1 MMFEEAQDMR
11 LGEPALARV
20 KKEAEGSIVEPCVVC
35 GDASTGIHYRVQSCE
50 GCKGFWRRTIQR
62 SMGEKYNCKIW
73 TEQCIVNKE
82 TRGRCQRCRYLACL
96 RAGMVAD
103 LVMADKERNSR
114 LRLVAQNRERRKR
127 ENGNVGKTEKEEEA
141 EKQDKQLLDLVVAVH
156 GNTLGSDKPGE
167 GEGMID
173 CALRGAYKFLESLLF
188 QLMGARDLSTMLM
201 AARHEVALIHLLA
214 SCSPEQTTGAPPL
227 AFLATSLSLLTAREL
242 QFATVLAG
250 MRPRTTWPQHSY
262 AELHHLWD
270 VLSNIVAR
278 ACARERLPLVLEVSH
293 QAQQLTYFSAPTL
306 LLATLEGVIRK
317 AEAAPL
323 QITVTNLEDT
333 DSRLGFSIT
342 PKTPPRLPPQA
353 PTIQNFPPVPTSSQN
368 NAVPLIKDSR
378 TFPALSEGQKL
389 NVRRPGE
396 APSYSQNVPPVQLN
410 QYSFTS
416 PNQQTPRLNRY
427 ETPSSS
433 LHFPQMPHFQSPST
447 HAPPFTQPFQF
458 GAFGTPPFPP
468 FPHHPSPQNTSL
480 SPQYLPSIAPQFN
493 PYAPNFSDSPF
504 RQHSLP
510 IHPPPPPPYP
520 YYPGHP
526 SYPPP
531 QYLPQYPAQNQP
543 TPDVKGQFPLLQPH
557 QLWERPA
564 DRPDRAEAP
573 DREDPVEPAKAP
585 SSFPTTPFTIKT
597 EFDPDAGVDLTITEF
612 QANPPIPENFATLS
626 TKYPTVEGQAR
637 LGLNFD
643 FENNLHSLQA
653 SPPPSPRSDT
663 QEVPEDL
670 SPGLPLKKRKL
681 VLEYPQYHSM

>member
-1 MMFEEAQDMR
+1 MR
-11 LGEPALARV
+11 LMGEPALLARV
-20 KKEAEGSIVEPCVVC
+20 KKEREEEGHHQGAIVEPCVVC

-73 TEQCIVNKE
+73 TEQCLVNKE

-127 ENGNVGKTEKEEEA
+127 ENGSVGKTEKEEEA

-188 QLMGARDLSTMLM
+188 QLMGARDLSTLLM

-214 SCSPEQTTGAPPL
+214 TCSPEQATGAPHL
-227 AFLATSLSLLTAREL
+227 AFLATSLSLLTPREL

-278 ACARERLPLVLEVSH
+278 ACGRDRLPLVLEVSH

-317 AEAAPL
+317 AEAAPI

-342 PKTPPRLPPQA
+342 PKTPPRLPPPP
-353 PTIQNFPPVPTSSQN
+353 PTVQHFAQVPASGQN
-368 NAVPLIKDSR
+368 NAASALVKDSH
-378 TFPALSEGQKL
+378 TFSVP
-389 NVRRPGE
+389 
-396 APSYSQNVPPVQLN
+396 PPVQLN
-410 QYSFTS
+410 HFSFNT
-416 PNQQTPRLNRY
+416 PNNQQTHRINKANRY

-433 LHFPQMPHFQSPST
+433 LHFPQMPHFQSPAAQ
-447 HAPPFTQPFQF
+447 APVPFTQHFQF
-458 GAFGTPPFPP
+458 GAYGTPPFPA
-468 FPHHPSPQNTSL
+468 FTHPSPQNTSL
-480 SPQYLPSIAPQFN
+480 SPQYLPSIPPQFN

-510 IHPPPPPPYP
+510 PHHPPPPYP
-520 YYPGHP
+520 YYPSHP
-526 SYPPP
+526 SSYPPP
-531 QYLPQYPAQNQP
+531 QYFPQYPAQNPPPP
-543 TPDVKGQFPLLQPH
+543 TLDQKGQFPLLQPH
-557 QLWERPA
+557 QIWERPGE
-564 DRPDRAEAP
+564 RPHRPEAP
-573 DREDPVEPAKAP
+573 DQDELVEPAKAP
-585 SSFPTTPFTIKT
+585 SLPTTPFTIKT

-612 QANPPIPENFATLS
+612 QANPPIPENLSAKYQTL
-626 TKYPTVEGQAR
+626 QDHAR
-637 LGLNFD
+637 MGMNFD
-643 FENNLHSLQA
+643 FENNRHNLQA
-653 SPPPSPRSDT
+653 SPPPSPPSDP
-663 QEVPEDL
+663 QQDVPEDL

>member
-11 LGEPALARV
+11 IGEAPLAKV
-20 KKEAEGSIVEPCVVC
+20 KKERVGDVGTIVEPCVVC

-73 TEQCIVNKE
+73 TEQCVVNKE

-156 GNTLGSDKPGE
+156 GNTLGSDKPVD
-167 GEGMID
+167 GEGMVD
-173 CALRGAYKFLESLLF
+173 CVLRGAYKFLETLLF
-188 QLMGARDLSTMLM
+188 QLMGARDLSTLLL

-214 SCSPEQTTGAPPL
+214 TCSPEQATGAPHL
-227 AFLATSLSLLTAREL
+227 AFLATSLSLLTPREL

-270 VLSNIVAR
+270 VLSNIVGR
-278 ACARERLPLVLEVSH
+278 ACGRDRLPLVLEVSH
-293 QAQQLTYFSAPTL
+293 QAQQLTYFSAPTI

-317 AEAAPL
+317 AEAAPI

-333 DSRLGFSIT
+333 DTRLGFSIT
-342 PKTPPRLPPQA
+342 PKTPPRQNPPM
-353 PTIQNFPPVPTSSQN
+353 IQNFPPTPAMGQSNPVS
-368 NAVPLIKDSR
+368 LIKDSR
-378 TFPALSEGQKL
+378 SFSVLSESQKL
-389 NVRRPGE
+389 NSSRPAE
-396 APSYSQNVPPVQLN
+396 APPHALTIPAIQPNHI
-410 QYSFTS
+410 SFTT
-416 PNQQTPRLNRY
+416 PKQQTPRLNQMKRY
-427 ETPSSS
+427 QTPS
-433 LHFPQMPHFQSPST
+433 FPQMPHFQSPAPAT
-447 HAPPFTQPFQF
+447 PPFPQNFQF
-458 GAFGTPPFPP
+458 GAFGAPSFPP
-468 FPHHPSPQNTSL
+468 FPHTSPQNTSL
-480 SPQYLPSIAPQFN
+480 SPQYLSSIPPQFN
-493 PYAPNFSDSPF
+493 LYHAANFSDSPF
-504 RQHSLP
+504 RQHALP
-510 IHPPPPPPYP
+510 PHPPPPYP
-520 YYPGHP
+520 YFPANHP

-531 QYLPQYPAQNQP
+531 QYLPQYPNYPTQNP
-543 TPDVKGQFPLLQPH
+543 PPPNPDIKGQFPLLHPNQMWEI
-557 QLWERPA
+557 QAERPH
-564 DRPDRAEAP
+564 RPEAQ
-573 DREDPVEPAKAP
+573 DAVDPAKV
-585 SSFPTTPFTIKT
+585 SLPTTPFTIKT

-612 QANPPIPENFATLS
+612 QANPPIPESLAAF
-626 TKYPTVEGQAR
+626 PTDQDPGR
-637 LGLNFD
+637 MNFD
-643 FENNLHSLQA
+643 FENNISQA
-653 SPPPSPRSDT
+653 SPPQSPPSDPQD
-663 QEVPEDL
+663 VPEDL

>member
-1 MMFEEAQDMR
+1 MR
-11 LGEPALARV
+11 LGETSLARV
-20 KKEAEGSIVEPCVVC
+20 KRERGEEDGAIVEPCVVC

-73 TEQCIVNKE
+73 TEQCVVNKE

-127 ENGNVGKTEKEEEA
+127 ENGSVGKTEKEEEA

-167 GEGMID
+167 GEGIID

-188 QLMGARDLSTMLM
+188 QLMGARDLSTMLL

-214 SCSPEQTTGAPPL
+214 TCSPEQATGAPHL
-227 AFLATSLSLLTAREL
+227 AFLATSLSLLTPREL

-278 ACARERLPLVLEVSH
+278 ACGRERLPLVLEVSH

-317 AEAAPL
+317 AEAAPI

-333 DSRLGFSIT
+333 DARLGFSIT
-342 PKTPPRLPPQA
+342 PKTPPRLPPPPPA
-353 PTIQNFPPVPTSSQN
+353 PTIQNFPPVPASRQHN
-368 NAVPLIKDSR
+368 GVPLIKDSR
-378 TFPALSEGQKL
+378 TFSILSEGQKL
-389 NVRRPGE
+389 NMSRPGE
-396 APSYSQNVPPVQLN
+396 GASYSQNVPPVQLN
-410 QYSFTS
+410 HFSFET
-416 PNQQTPRLNRY
+416 PNQQTPRSNKANRY
-427 ETPSSS
+427 ETPSSA
-433 LHFPQMPHFQSPST
+433 LHFPQMPHFQSPAT
-447 HAPPFTQPFQF
+447 HPPPFTQHFQF
-458 GAFGTPPFPP
+458 GAYGAPPFPP
-468 FPHHPSPQNTSL
+468 FPHPSPQNTSL
-480 SPQYLPSIAPQFN
+480 SPQYLPTIAPQFN
-493 PYAPNFSDSPF
+493 PYTPNFSDSPF

-510 IHPPPPPPYP
+510 AHPPPPYP

-531 QYLPQYPAQNQP
+531 QYLPQYPPAQNPP
-543 TPDVKGQFPLLQPH
+543 TPDFKGQFPLLQPH
-557 QLWERPA
+557 QIWERSA
-564 DRPDRAEAP
+564 QRPDRPEAP
-573 DREDPVEPAKAP
+573 EGDNLVDPP
-585 SSFPTTPFTIKT
+585 SLPTTPFTIKT

-612 QANPPIPENFATLS
+612 QAVPPILENLATLS
-626 TKYPTVEGQAR
+626 AKYPTMQEDRAR
-637 LGLNFD
+637 MGMNFD
-643 FENNLHSLQA
+643 FEKTIRHNSQV
-653 SPPPSPRSDT
+653 SPPPSPPS

>member
-1 MMFEEAQDMR
+1 MR
-11 LGEPALARV
+11 LGETALLARV
-20 KKEAEGSIVEPCVVC
+20 KKERGEEGQQGTIVEPCVVC

-73 TEQCIVNKE
+73 TEQCVVNKE

-127 ENGNVGKTEKEEEA
+127 ENGSVGKTEKEEEA

-173 CALRGAYKFLESLLF
+173 CVLRGAYKFLESLLF
-188 QLMGARDLSTMLM
+188 QLMGARDLSTLLM

-214 SCSPEQTTGAPPL
+214 TCSPEQATGAPHL
-227 AFLATSLSLLTAREL
+227 AFLATSLSLLTPREL

-278 ACARERLPLVLEVSH
+278 ACGRDRLPLVLEVSH
-293 QAQQLTYFSAPTL
+293 QAQQLTYFSPPTL

-317 AEAAPL
+317 AEAAPI

-342 PKTPPRLPPQA
+342 PKTPPRLPPPP
-353 PTIQNFPPVPTSSQN
+353 PTIQKFPPAPASSQN
-368 NAVPLIKDSR
+368 NAASTLIKDSR
-378 TFPALSEGQKL
+378 TFSVLSEGQKL
-389 NVRRPGE
+389 NVRGPGE
-396 APSYSQNVPPVQLN
+396 GPSYSQTVPPPVQLN
-410 QYSFTS
+410 HFSFNT
-416 PNQQTPRLNRY
+416 PNQQTPRMNKANRY
-427 ETPSSS
+427 EAPSSS
-433 LHFPQMPHFQSPST
+433 LHFPPMPHFQSPAT
-447 HAPPFTQPFQF
+447 QAQVPFTQHFGFGAYGAPPFP
-458 GAFGTPPFPP
+458 AFS
-468 FPHHPSPQNTSL
+468 HPSPQNTSL
-480 SPQYLPSIAPQFN
+480 SPQFLPSIHSQFN
-493 PYAPNFSDSPF
+493 PYAPNFPDSPF

-510 IHPPPPPPYP
+510 PHPPPPYP

-531 QYLPQYPAQNQP
+531 QYLPQYPAQNPPPP
-543 TPDVKGQFPLLQPH
+543 TLDQKGQFPLLQPH
-557 QLWERPA
+557 QIWERPA
-564 DRPDRAEAP
+564 ERPDRPEAP
-573 DREDPVEPAKAP
+573 DRDDLVEPAKAP
-585 SSFPTTPFTIKT
+585 SLPTTPFTIKT

-612 QANPPIPENFATLS
+612 QANPPIPENLSAKYQTLQDH
-626 TKYPTVEGQAR
+626 TRMGM
-637 LGLNFD
+637 NFD
-643 FENNLHSLQA
+643 FENNRHNLQA
-653 SPPPSPRSDT
+653 SPPPSPPSDP
-663 QEVPEDL
+663 QDVPEDL